1 MTRRIG
7 IFLFLVGLTMIGLFL
22 LSDVANDPAFNLLV
36 AGVLVLAFGVFLL
49 LRSPSNPPAPSQ
61 RFGGVRSFG
70 KKKPP
75 AKKK

>member
-22 LSDVANDPAFNLLV
+22 LSDVADNPAFDLLV
-36 AGVLVLAFGVFLL
+36 IGVAVLGFGLFLL
-49 LRSPSNPPAPSQ
+49 LRNPAKPPAPTE
-61 RFGGVRSFG
+61 RFRGVRSFG
-70 KKKPP
+70 QKKPP